1 MFNFNGKTMI
11 KEEKKARFV
20 SAEVTDN
27 LAEWNKEHKGLN
39 RISVLFRFVETS
51 TGNSKLAKFLS
62 EHKATNNDFRIIM
75 ELGSE
80 TEKSFVKQMKEVF
93 EETEDNDLPE
103 FVRLT
108 ASVSELTNGKFTKY
122 TTATGEYTS
131 IRLSYFAGEEPEDWK
146 DALIA
151 QWDKMKDDIELS

>member
-1 MFNFNGKTMI
+1 MI
-11 KEEKKARFV
+11 NEKKKARFV
-20 SAEVTDN
+20 SAEITDN

-39 RISVLFRFVETS
+39 RISVLFRFVDTS
-51 TGNSKLAKFLS
+51 TGNSKLAKFLNK
-62 EHKATNNDFRIIM
+62 HKASNNEFRIIM
-75 ELGSE
+75 ELGNE
-80 TEKSFVKQMKEVF
+80 TEQSFVKEMSEAF

-131 IRLSYFAGEEPEDWK
+131 IRLSYFAGEEPDDWK
-146 DALIA
+146 AALTA
-151 QWDKMKDDIELS
+151 QWDKMKDDVQLS